1 MEYVADTFLAGEKY
15 NHDKTREYMNKKR
28 LFFTGGSGKAGKHMI
43 PYLPDQGHR
52 VMNVDLVPLN
62 YPGWI
67 ISKLILP
74 IIEQH

>member
-1 MEYVADTFLAGEKY
+1 
-15 NHDKTREYMNKKR
+15 MNKKR